1 MFKISLLKSE
11 ICNIMNGLT
20 NFWPINS
27 DLRDYIG
34 SSDLITGPLDVNE
47 TIGFAQD
54 RFNNTNGSIY
64 MNPGY
69 YIISGGLDLNFTF
82 SFLVWV
88 KALKFV
94 SWQWVFDCANDQ
106 GSEKIVLGIS
116 GATPNKPLA
125 AIYNGTVSGGSI
137 YPVQTLQ
144 LNTWFHLA
152 VVYDGKQ
159 FMMYLDGIL
168 VANSTRIGPN
178 ILKRTSCYVG
188 RSNGHFVNGNPDTSA
203 CFDDLMLYS
212 RALTTDEIRNVMNTY
227 FN

>member
-34 SSDLITGPLDVNE
+34 SSDLTTAPLDVNE

-69 YIISGGLDLNFTF
+69 YAISGGLDFNFTF

-88 KALKFV
+88 KAFKFV
-94 SWQWVFDCANDQ
+94 AWQRVFDCTNGQ
-106 GSEKIVLGIS
+106 GSEKILLGIS
-116 GATPNKPLA
+116 GGTPNKPLA
-125 AIYNGTVSGGSI
+125 AIFNGTVTDGSI
-137 YPVQTLQ
+137 YPAAQTLQ
-144 LNTWFHLA
+144 
-152 VVYDGKQ
+152 
-159 FMMYLDGIL
+159 
-168 VANSTRIGPN
+168 
-178 ILKRTSCYVG
+178 
-188 RSNGHFVNGNPDTSA
+188 
-203 CFDDLMLYS
+203 
-212 RALTTDEIRNVMNTY
+212 
-227 FN
+227 